1 MGCRRR
7 GEEWGG
13 SIAWRKMI
21 RHTPFPGF
29 CVRLTNNIENS
40 TISAFGLD
48 SYFHPYYSLE
58 NSSFDIRLQQMLGIF
73 YTLRWIPIQTGIL
86 RGLPVDG
93 RKDIRAG
100 GCLESSEVLYSRVG
114 ELLRNVQVPPPP
126 RERWQARW
134 LDSDGMCKLGSS
146 LRARVP

>member
-1 MGCRRR
+1 M
-7 GEEWGG
+7 E
-13 SIAWRKMI
+13 I
-21 RHTPFPGF
+21 
-29 CVRLTNNIENS
+29 
-40 TISAFGLD
+40 
-48 SYFHPYYSLE
+48 
-58 NSSFDIRLQQMLGIF
+58 SSFDIRLQQMLGIF

-146 LRARVP
+146 LRARVPKKGPVSFPAPTCRCPAAQFVSFTQVWVSFERSIVTLIRRYRTSDFFQKNSS